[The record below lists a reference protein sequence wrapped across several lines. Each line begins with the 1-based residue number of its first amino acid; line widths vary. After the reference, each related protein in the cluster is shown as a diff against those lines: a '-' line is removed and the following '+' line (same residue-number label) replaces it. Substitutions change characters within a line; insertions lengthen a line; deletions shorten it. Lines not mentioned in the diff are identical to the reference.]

1 MGSGTDNTVSRGT
14 PAAAPDAGSTAPD
27 TRRSTGDGK
36 DVGRA
41 LRTVYDS
48 ALGESIPKEMLDLL
62 GKLD

>member
-1 MGSGTDNTVSRGT
+1 MGSGTDNTVSRG
-14 PAAAPDAGSTAPD
+14 PQDAAPDASSNSPGAK
-27 TRRSTGDGK
+27 RGKGDSK

-48 ALGESIPKEMLDLL
+48 ALGESVPKEMLDLL

>member
-1 MGSGTDNTVSRGT
+1 MGSGTDNIVSRGT
-14 PAAAPDAGSTAPD
+14 PDAAPDAATNPPD
-27 TRRSTGDGK
+27 AKRGKGDGK